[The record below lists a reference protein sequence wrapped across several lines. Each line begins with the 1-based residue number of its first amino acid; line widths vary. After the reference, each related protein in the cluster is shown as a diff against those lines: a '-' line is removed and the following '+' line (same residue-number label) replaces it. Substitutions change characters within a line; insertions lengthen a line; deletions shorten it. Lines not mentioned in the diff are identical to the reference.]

1 MAPSTADVVFPPSAR
16 AMQERLGSRAA
27 LSAMEG
33 RGGFPREVTD
43 DLVLFLGRLR
53 SFYIASATKDGKP
66 YIQHRGGP
74 RGFLK
79 VLDPRTLGFAD
90 FSGNRQYITL
100 GRLAENDAVCLFM
113 MDYARRARVKVWGRA
128 RAVEGNTELIAR
140 LADPAYRARAERAIV
155 IEIDA
160 WSQNCSQHIP
170 QRFEAED
177 VVPVIEELQERVRSL
192 EAENAKLREAL
203 G

>member
-1 MAPSTADVVFPPSAR
+1 
-16 AMQERLGSRAA
+16 MQERLGSRAA

-128 RAVEGNTELIAR
+128 RAVEGDTELMAR
-140 LADPAYRARAERAIV
+140 LTDPAYRARAERAVV

-160 WSQNCSQHIP
+160 WSQTCSPHIP
-170 QRFEAED
+170 HRFEAED
-177 VVPVIEELQERVRSL
+177 VVPVIEELQDRVRSL